1 MSNLLY
7 LVRHGEN
14 VANLTKEFS
23 FRKVDYS
30 LTARGRLQAEQT
42 GDLFA
47 GKKVDAIYS
56 SPLKRALETAEIIS
70 GKIGV
75 PFYVDEA
82 FREINIGAL
91 EDMPPTAATW
101 DIHNRI
107 IAEWFRGN
115 HSARFPEGDDYH
127 SLWRRFQNGLE
138 RALDGRENQHVMI
151 VGHSGMFTMV
161 MGDFCSLEA
170 VEDIHSVENKN
181 CSITT
186 VEVERANHAYI
197 GRLIRWADAD
207 HLHGEAAIQTPIFL
221 EGSVADLFPSDDKG
235 RDDACDCNIGGG
247 F

>member
-30 LTARGRLQAEQT
+30 LTARGRLQAQQT
-42 GDLFA
+42 GDLFV

-56 SPLKRALETAEIIS
+56 SPLKRAFETAEIIS
-70 GKIGV
+70 RKIGV
-75 PFYVDEA
+75 PVCLDEA

-91 EDMPPTAATW
+91 EDMPPTTATW

-107 IAEWFRGN
+107 IAAWFKGN
-115 HSARFPEGDDYH
+115 LSTRFPEGDNYH
-127 SLWRRFQNGLE
+127 SLWRRFQNGLR
-138 RALDGRENQHVMI
+138 RALDGRENQYVMI

-161 MGDFCSLEA
+161 MGEFCPHEA
-170 VEDIHSVENKN
+170 AEEIHRVENKN
-181 CSITT
+181 CSVTT
-186 VEVERANHAYI
+186 IEVDRVNGAYV
-197 GRLIRWADAD
+197 GRLIQWAGAG

-221 EGSVADLFPSDDKG
+221 EGSVADLIPSDD
-235 RDDACDCNIGGG
+235 NQ
-247 F
+247 